1 MAIKIKNWWGNLKT
15 YDKFFFISFTSGM
28 LLTLWGLS
36 DLYFNYFDLLSKED
50 HLQFF
55 LRVFFPISIA
65 TLVTVLEINNRKK
78 LIKDIKNYLNE

>member
-1 MAIKIKNWWGNLKT
+1 MAIKIKNWWANLKT

-36 DLYFNYFDLLSKED
+36 DLYINYFDLLSKED

-55 LRVFFPISIA
+55 LRVFFPVSLA
-65 TLVTVLEINNRKK
+65 TFITVLEHNKRKK
-78 LIKDIKNYLNE
+78 LIKDIKTYLDE

>member
-1 MAIKIKNWWGNLKT
+1 MAIKIKNWWDNLKT
-15 YDKFFFISFTSGM
+15 YDKFFFITFIPAI
-28 LLTLWGLS
+28 LFTLWGLS
-36 DLYFNYFDLLSKED
+36 DLYINYFDLLSKED

-78 LIKDIKNYLNE
+78 LIKDIKTYLKD

>member
-36 DLYFNYFDLLSKED
+36 DLYINYFDLLSKED

-55 LRVFFPISIA
+55 LRVFFPVSLA

-78 LIKDIKNYLNE
+78 LIKDIKTYLKD

>member
-36 DLYFNYFDLLSKED
+36 DLYINYFDLLSKED

-55 LRVFFPISIA
+55 LRVFFPVSLA
-65 TLVTVLEINNRKK
+65 TFITVLEHNKRKK
-78 LIKDIKNYLNE
+78 LIKDIKSYLDN

>member
-1 MAIKIKNWWGNLKT
+1 MIKIKNWWGNLKT

-36 DLYFNYFDLLSKED
+36 DLYINYFDLLSKED

-55 LRVFFPISIA
+55 LRFAFPLSIA
-65 TLVTVLEINNRKK
+65 TFVSVLECNKRQK
-78 LIKDIKNYLNE
+78 LIKDIKTYLKE

>member
-1 MAIKIKNWWGNLKT
+1 MANKIKNWWGNLKT

-36 DLYFNYFDLLSKED
+36 DLYINYFDLLSRED

-65 TLVTVLEINNRKK
+65 TFITVLERNKRQK
-78 LIKDIKNYLNE
+78 LIKDIKDYLDK

>member
-1 MAIKIKNWWGNLKT
+1 MLFKIKNWWANLKT
-15 YDKFFFISFTSGM
+15 YDKFFFISFVPAI
-28 LLTLWGLS
+28 LFTLWGLS
-36 DLYFNYFDLLSKED
+36 DLYINYFDLLSKED

-78 LIKDIKNYLNE
+78 LIKDIKTYLKE

>member
-1 MAIKIKNWWGNLKT
+1 MVIKIKNWWGNLKT
-15 YDKFFFISFTSGM
+15 YDKFFFISFTSSI

-55 LRVFFPISIA
+55 LRFAFPISLAALI
-65 TLVTVLEINNRKK
+65 TVLEINNRKK
-78 LIKDIKNYLNE
+78 LIKDIKNYLK

>member
-1 MAIKIKNWWGNLKT
+1 MAIKIKKWWGNLKT

-36 DLYFNYFDLLSKED
+36 DLYINYFDLLSKED

-55 LRVFFPISIA
+55 LRVFFPVSIA
-65 TLVTVLEINNRKK
+65 TLVTVLERNKRQK
-78 LIKDIKNYLNE
+78 LIKDIKDYLNK